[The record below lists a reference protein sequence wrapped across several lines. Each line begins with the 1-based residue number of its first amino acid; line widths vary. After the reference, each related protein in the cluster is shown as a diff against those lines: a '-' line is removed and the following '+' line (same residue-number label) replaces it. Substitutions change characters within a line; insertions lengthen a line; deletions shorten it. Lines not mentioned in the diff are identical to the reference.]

1 MLRVEQ
7 SPKGDSSLGV
17 TLSEIW
23 LRRWQQ
29 LEQERRGA
37 ALGDE
42 TEPLH
47 QFRVALRCIRA
58 LLRSFKEVV
67 SAAEAQYFTGEFKWL
82 AAATGR
88 VRDIDVVLADVRAWA
103 DTQEAGAACVL
114 APAFSELARAR
125 ELAQRQLRRVLASRR
140 YHRLAKQWLTFVAEL
155 PQRSVLSGMVRS
167 PARDWVSLKVAQQS
181 LNLLRR
187 GGIVQHAPRPKNMH
201 RLRIRGKRL
210 RYLLESFEPLF
221 GNRKRYHH
229 FHEVLKEL
237 QQQLGIYHDCDG
249 ALAYAAALIKHHES
263 MPLLLALLDRW
274 QNDLRDR
281 KRLASTRFRAAF
293 TVFDKACRH
302 LPR

>member
-1 MLRVEQ
+1 MLRAERHL
-7 SPKGDSSLGV
+7 KDSSLSV
-17 TLSEIW
+17 ALNDIW
-23 LRRWQQ
+23 LQRWRQI
-29 LEQERRGA
+29 EQERRGA
-37 ALGDE
+37 ALGDQ
-42 TEPLH
+42 TESLH

-67 SAAEAQYFTGEFKWL
+67 PAAEAQYFTAEFKWL

-103 DTQEAGAACVL
+103 DAQAADTACVL
-114 APAFSELARAR
+114 TPAVLELARAR
-125 ELAQRQLRRVLASRR
+125 ELAQQQLRRVLASRR
-140 YHRLAKQWLTFVAEL
+140 YQRLAKQWLTFVAAL
-155 PQRSVLSGMVRS
+155 PQQSMLSDVARS
-167 PARDWVSLKVAQQS
+167 PAHDWVSLKVARQS

-187 GGIVQHAPRPKNMH
+187 GSIVQHAPRPRNMH

-221 GNRKRYHH
+221 GSRKRYHH

-249 ALAYAAALIKHHES
+249 ALTYAAALIKRHRS
-263 MPLLLALLDRW
+263 MPLLLTLLDRW
-274 QNDLRDR
+274 QNDLRER
-281 KRLASTRFRAAF
+281 KRLASTRFSAAF
-293 TVFDKACRH
+293 ATFDKACRH